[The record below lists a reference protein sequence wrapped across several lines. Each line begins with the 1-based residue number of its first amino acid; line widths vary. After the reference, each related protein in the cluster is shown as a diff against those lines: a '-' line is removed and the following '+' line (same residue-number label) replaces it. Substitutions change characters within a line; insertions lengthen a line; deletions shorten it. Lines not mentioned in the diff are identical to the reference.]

1 MYIVKEKLTGKIVAF
16 CSSKQDAIGIRDS
29 GKVDKIE
36 YIIEEVKNEPIK
48 KWNPWRCN

>member
-29 GKVDKIE
+29 GKVDKKE
-36 YIIEEVKNEPIK
+36 YIIVVSKNEPIK
-48 KWNPWRCN
+48 K